1 MTDAARATAIEL
13 PGQAMTDAAAWVAR
27 SDGARWQRG
36 GVIPLIHRQFGVSY
50 SIQIQESA
58 RLKVTRAGRVPIPA
72 PQPQGAPCVYAYA
85 YMRTKDPGRVP
96 KNIAGVFRF
105 PPAIFPI
112 LRSPGR
118 VRPETR
124 PQIS

>member
-58 RLKVTRAGRVPIPA
+58 RLKVTKAGRVPISPLPRPRAPRACMRMRICVQKTPA
-72 PQPQGAPCVYAYA
+72 VF
-85 YMRTKDPGRVP
+85 P
-96 KNIAGVFRF
+96 K
-105 PPAIFPI
+105 
-112 LRSPGR
+112 
-118 VRPETR
+118 T
-124 PQIS
+124 